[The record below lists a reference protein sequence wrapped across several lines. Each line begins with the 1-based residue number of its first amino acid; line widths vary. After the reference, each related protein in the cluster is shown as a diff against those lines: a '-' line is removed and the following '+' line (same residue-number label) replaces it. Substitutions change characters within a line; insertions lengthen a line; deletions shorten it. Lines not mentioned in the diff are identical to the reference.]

1 MARPLAFGR
10 AENEALRQEME
21 RDARVFVMGEDVAG
35 GAGRAAQGIIDAWG
49 DPTGAT
55 KGLIVQFGPERVID
69 TPICEGSFIGAAGGG
84 APPRPP
90 PGGAGP
96 PPR

>member
-1 MARPLAFGR
+1 MGRPLAFGR

-21 RDARVFVMGEDVAG
+21 RDERVFVMGEDVAG

-55 KGLIVQFGPERVID
+55 KGS
-69 TPICEGSFIGAAGGG
+69 GSSKATNSIPTRHKRRA
-84 APPRPP
+84 
-90 PGGAGP
+90 
-96 PPR
+96 

>member
-1 MARPLAFGR
+1 MGRPLAFGR

-21 RDARVFVMGEDVAG
+21 RDERVFVMGEDVAG

-55 KGLIVQFGPERVID
+55 KGLILQFGAERVID
-69 TPICEGSFIGAAGGG
+69 TPICEMSFVGAAVGGDG
-84 APPRPP
+84 QSEAR
-90 PGGAGP
+90 
-96 PPR
+96 